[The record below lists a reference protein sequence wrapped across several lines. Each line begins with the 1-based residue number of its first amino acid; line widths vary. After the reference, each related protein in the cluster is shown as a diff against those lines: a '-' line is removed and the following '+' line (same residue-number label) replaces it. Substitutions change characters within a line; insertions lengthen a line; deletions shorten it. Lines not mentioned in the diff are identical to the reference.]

1 MSNSGSNPAT
11 GGESELALPVAAIV
25 CLAVGGY
32 VMLIIIII
40 LVRYFLVSRGIC
52 ECGSWCAKS
61 DEDAQSCACCAELAE
76 CCNCCKSPTVTSCLD
91 SICPNRKD
99 AQACCQRMGCIELL
113 LCQCC
118 GSQGAEGLCASC
130 YEYGNQTQRGP

>member
-32 VMLIIIII
+32 VMLIVIII

-91 SICPNRKD
+91 SICPNRK
-99 AQACCQRMGCIELL
+99 RMGCIELL